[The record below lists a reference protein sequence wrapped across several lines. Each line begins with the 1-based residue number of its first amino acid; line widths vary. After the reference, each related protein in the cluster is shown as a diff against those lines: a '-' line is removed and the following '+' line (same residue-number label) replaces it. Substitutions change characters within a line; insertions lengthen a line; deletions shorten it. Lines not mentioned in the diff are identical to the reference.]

1 MPDTPEDDR
10 SEVLGAVRIVP
21 HTCTDMGFMCLPQ
34 GALEWFKS
42 ELYLIYPYIQVLV
55 MHLGSYLALRYG
67 CHLQT
72 ANLFVTALREKM
84 SADHPIRRFLT
95 PFTYQTIAIN
105 DNAKYNLCAPRSMGP
120 R

>member
-1 MPDTPEDDR
+1 MHK
-10 SEVLGAVRIVP
+10 ANI
-21 HTCTDMGFMCLPQ
+21 
-34 GALEWFKS
+34 
-42 ELYLIYPYIQVLV
+42 YLIYPYIQVLV

-105 DNAKYNLCAPRSMGP
+105 DNAKFNLCAPRSMGP